1 MNWLSRL
8 LRKSKMERQLQAEL
22 ADHFNRQVAD
32 NLRAGMN
39 ESEARRDARLKF
51 GGTDKITEDCRDARG
66 TVWLESIVQDI
77 RYALRTLFKTPG
89 FAATAILTLAL
100 GIGANAAIFE
110 LLDAVRLRSLP
121 VAEPSKLVQVEVR
134 GGNHGFG
141 INSGDETNLTY
152 PLWLQIRDHQ
162 QSLSSLFAWKTIGFE
177 LGGGDRPRDSTGMWV
192 SGGMFQTLGVNPVKG
207 RLFRAEDDKPGCGI
221 PGAVIS
227 YAFWQSEFGGQDSAI
242 GSRLIIND
250 HSVDVIGVTPQSFFG
265 LEVGTRFDFALPMCS
280 MAAFDPGNPMLSRK
294 DYFWIQVIGRLKPNV
309 TLARASSE
317 FDALSPGIIE
327 ATTPSGYTST
337 ALEVYKRYRFT
348 AVPAGNGVSDL
359 RRTYDASLWLL
370 LGITGLVLLI
380 ACANLASLMLAR
392 ASTRSREMALRLALG
407 ASRWRLV
414 RQLLSEGLL
423 VAATGAIAGVILA
436 GVFSRSLVRLLT
448 SNGEDVHLDLGLD
461 WRVVIFVA
469 AVAILN
475 CIIFG
480 LAPAFRSSSVDPGA
494 ALKAGGRG
502 TTAGGERF
510 SFQRVLVISQIA
522 VSLVLLVGAFLFV
535 RSFRNLMTTDPGF
548 RTRNIIE
555 ADLNFEK
562 ANVPAARLDDYSR
575 DLLAQIRSIP
585 QVESAASATHLPFA
599 GSWTS
604 GVTVDAKSGPSKFAW
619 ASPGYFQTLG
629 IPLIAGRDF
638 TPADTRNSPHVA
650 IVSESFVRDFLAG
663 ANPIGKIIRTAPEPN
678 FPATTYEIVGLVR
691 DTKYSGLRETVA
703 PPEAFAPDSQY
714 PSPGPSLS
722 VLIYSSASPATLFP
736 AVRAKMGE
744 RSSAISVD
752 FDVLEEEIQNSL
764 LGERMMALLSG
775 CFGALAALL
784 ATIGL
789 YGVISYL
796 VEMRRNE
803 IGIRMALGAGRRNI
817 VTLILRQ
824 TLVMLVLGVAVGL
837 ILSFAASR
845 SVASLIFGLAPTD
858 PVTLAGAALFLIA
871 VALLASYIPARRA
884 SRIEPM
890 IALRHD

>member
-22 ADHFNRQVAD
+22 QDHFTRQVAD

-39 ESEARRDARLKF
+39 ETEARRDARLKF
-51 GGTDKITEDCRDARG
+51 GGADKITEDCRDARG
-66 TVWLESIVQDI
+66 TVWLESIVQDV
-77 RYALRTLFKTPG
+77 RYALRTLSKTPG

-141 INSGDETNLTY
+141 VNSGDDTNLTY
-152 PLWLQIRDHQ
+152 PLWLEIRDHQ
-162 QSLSSLFAWKTIGFE
+162 QSLSNLFAWKTMGFE
-177 LGGGDRPRDSTGMWV
+177 LGGGDHPRDSTGMWV
-192 SGGMFQTLGVNPVKG
+192 SGGIFQTLGVNPVKG
-207 RLFRAEDDKPGCGI
+207 RLLRPEDDKPGCGV

-227 YAFWQSEFGGQDSAI
+227 YAFWQTEFGGEDSAI

-250 HSVDVIGVTPQSFFG
+250 HPVDVIGVTPASFFG
-265 LEVGTRFDFALPMCS
+265 LEVGTRFDFALPICS
-280 MAAFDPGNPMLSRK
+280 MAAFDPGNPMSSRK

-309 TLARASSE
+309 TLARAASE
-317 FDALSPGIIE
+317 LDALSPGIIE
-327 ATTPSGYTST
+327 ATTPTGYTST
-337 ALEVYKRYRFT
+337 ALEVYKRYHFT
-348 AVPAGNGVSDL
+348 AVPAGSGVSDL

-414 RQLLSEGLL
+414 RQLLAEGLL
-423 VAATGAIAGVILA
+423 LAATGAIAGATLA
-436 GVFSRSLVRLLT
+436 GIFSRSLVRFLT
-448 SNGEDVHLDLGLD
+448 SHGDEVRLDLSID
-461 WRVVIFVA
+461 WHVIVFVA
-469 AVAILN
+469 TVAILN

-522 VSLVLLVGAFLFV
+522 VSLVLLVGALLFV

-575 DLLAQIRSIP
+575 DLVAQIRLIP
-585 QVESAASATHLPFA
+585 QVESAASVTHLPFA

-604 GVTVDAKSGPSKFAW
+604 GISIDGKDGPSKFTW
-619 ASPGYFQTLG
+619 ASTGYFETLG

-650 IVSESFVRDFLAG
+650 IVSESFIRDFLAG
-663 ANPIGKIIRTAPEPN
+663 ANPIGKIIRAAPEPN
-678 FPATTYEIVGLVR
+678 FPATTYEIVGHR
-691 DTKYSGLRETVA
+691 PRHEI
-703 PPEAFAPDSQY
+703 FR
-714 PSPGPSLS
+714 
-722 VLIYSSASPATLFP
+722 PA
-736 AVRAKMGE
+736 RKS
-744 RSSAISVD
+744 RSSRGFRSRFTISK
-752 FDVLEEEIQNSL
+752 S
-764 LGERMMALLSG
+764 R
-775 CFGALAALL
+775 ALALRPHSFR
-784 ATIGL
+784 GFS
-789 YGVISYL
+789 G
-796 VEMRRNE
+796 
-803 IGIRMALGAGRRNI
+803 GAF
-817 VTLILRQ
+817 
-824 TLVMLVLGVAVGL
+824 
-837 ILSFAASR
+837 S
-845 SVASLIFGLAPTD
+845 
-858 PVTLAGAALFLIA
+858 
-871 VALLASYIPARRA
+871 RRA
-884 SRIEPM
+884 HKNGRTQLRNLRGFRRSRRANSE
-890 IALRHD
+890 